1 MLKGA
6 IHIHS
11 TYSDG
16 EFTLAE
22 LKELFRA
29 EGCAFVC
36 MTDHAEAFDSAS
48 LRNYLDE
55 CKALSDSKFC
65 FVPGLEYGCEQ
76 KMHILGYGA
85 QRLAKTQNP
94 QEIIHYIEE
103 QGAIPVIAHPK
114 DEHFPWIESFRTLP
128 HGIETWN
135 SKYDGR
141 YAPRPGTFALLQRL
155 QARNGDMQ
163 AFYGQDLH
171 WKKQFHQLFVLLDCP
186 SPAPERILQAF
197 RGGAYTGVWDELSL
211 PSSGRLPEE
220 LLAKF
225 GKEHRKSDRIR
236 RFLKDSKKTLDS
248 MGLRVPAAVKAQLR
262 RIF

>member
-16 EFTLAE
+16 EFTLVE

-36 MTDHAEAFDSAS
+36 MTDHAEAFDGVS

-55 CKALSDSKFC
+55 CKALSDSRFC

-94 QEIIHYIEE
+94 QEIIHYIEA

-114 DEHFPWIESFRTLP
+114 DEHFAWIESFRT
-128 HGIETWN
+128 
-135 SKYDGR
+135 S
-141 YAPRPGTFALLQRL
+141 
-155 QARNGDMQ
+155 
-163 AFYGQDLH
+163 
-171 WKKQFHQLFVLLDCP
+171 
-186 SPAPERILQAF
+186 
-197 RGGAYTGVWDELSL
+197 
-211 PSSGRLPEE
+211 
-220 LLAKF
+220 
-225 GKEHRKSDRIR
+225 
-236 RFLKDSKKTLDS
+236 
-248 MGLRVPAAVKAQLR
+248 AAGH
-262 RIF
+262 